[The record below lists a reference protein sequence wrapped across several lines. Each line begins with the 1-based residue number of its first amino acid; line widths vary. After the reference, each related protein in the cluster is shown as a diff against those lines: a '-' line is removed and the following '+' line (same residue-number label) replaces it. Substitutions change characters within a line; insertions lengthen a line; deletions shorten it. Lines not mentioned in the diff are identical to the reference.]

1 MSNKIMKGV
10 VATFDRDNIDTDQ
23 IIPTE
28 YLKSIKKFGFG
39 DFLFDGWR
47 YLDEGRL
54 DMSADDRSKNA
65 DFILNQQPYDSS
77 QILLTRD
84 NFGCGSS
91 REHAVWAL
99 RDFGFKAV
107 VASSFGDIFY
117 NNCFKNSVLPIKLA
131 KDEINQLFLLAT
143 PSPISIE
150 IDLIAKELK
159 VDKEISMQ
167 FEVKDSLL
175 QRIIH
180 NLDDVDITLKDAA
193 LIKAYEQSRQKD
205 RPWLFNYSN
214 PGIKK

>member
-1 MSNKIMKGV
+1 MTNPIITGI

-54 DMSADDRSKNA
+54 DMTSEDRSKNH
-65 DFILNQQPYDSS
+65 DFILNKEPFTNAE
-77 QILLTRD
+77 ILLARD

-107 VASSFGDIFY
+107 IASSFGDIFY
-117 NNCFKNSVLPIKLA
+117 NNCFKNSVLPIKLS
-131 KDEINQLFLLAT
+131 KEEINHLFN
-143 PSPISIE
+143 ISSSSSVNFK
-150 IDLIAKELK
+150 IDLQRKDLK
-159 VDKEISMQ
+159 FGDDSSYS
-167 FEVKDSLL
+167 FDVKDSLL
-175 QRIIH
+175 DRIIN
-180 NLDDVDITLKDAA
+180 NLDDVDITLRHKSD
-193 LIKAYEQSRQKD
+193 IKIFEQTRRNQ
-205 RPWLFNYSN
+205 RPWLFDYTN
-214 PGIKK
+214 